1 MWYLVHLGSQPRWGD
16 STVKS
21 LASPLVRALLF
32 FFLTKPSKQTKNRKK
47 CVARGRGW
55 CGCGEKQSPSALQS

>member
-32 FFLTKPSKQTKNRKK
+32 FFFNKTKQTNKK
-47 CVARGRGW
+47 QEEMCSKG
-55 CGCGEKQSPSALQS
+55 